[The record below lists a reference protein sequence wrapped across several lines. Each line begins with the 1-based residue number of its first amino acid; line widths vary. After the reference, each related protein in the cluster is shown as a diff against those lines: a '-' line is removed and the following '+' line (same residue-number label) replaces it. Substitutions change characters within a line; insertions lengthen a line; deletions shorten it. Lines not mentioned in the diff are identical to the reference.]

1 MVCYTT
7 SQGYMEYPHGVGH
20 IFYVMECML
29 RVDRALYM
37 INVFIVWLHYRRVY
51 QAHDLKKVL
60 L

>member
-1 MVCYTT
+1 
-7 SQGYMEYPHGVGH
+7 MEYPHGVGH